1 MFDNYN
7 NIQQQKISMRP
18 NTTTDLDTQTIQEIK
33 KQRYNQDQQGLNLC
47 TSDVDL
53 GNCDKK
59 WRSVLK
65 FQNWTALRALSLCYS
80 ENNSD

>member
-1 MFDNYN
+1 
-7 NIQQQKISMRP
+7 MRP

-47 TSDVDL
+47 KSDVDS

-65 FQNWTALRALSLCYS
+65 FQNWAALRALSLCNS